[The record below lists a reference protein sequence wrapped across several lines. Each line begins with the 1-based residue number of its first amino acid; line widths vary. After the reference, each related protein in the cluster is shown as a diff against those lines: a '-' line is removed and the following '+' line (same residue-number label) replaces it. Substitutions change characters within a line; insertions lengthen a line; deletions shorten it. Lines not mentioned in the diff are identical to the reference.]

1 MPPFLA
7 LLVTALLAFPASA
20 SDNCSPDIKV
30 TSKVL
35 LEKYGEQPI
44 AAGILTETLMLQIF
58 VSETGS
64 FTVIAVSANGT
75 ACLVASGENLTFLKP
90 TPEGPE
96 S

>member
-1 MPPFLA
+1 MLA
-7 LLVTALLAFPASA
+7 AFAVLFYALPASA

-58 VSETGS
+58 ASETGS
-64 FTVIAVSANGT
+64 FTVVAVSANGT

-90 TPEGPE
+90 STPEGPE